1 MNEIELQELQRSSL
15 AMYLGLSALY
25 ELHAEVQ
32 KEGNDG
38 PELACSHCSDLAE
51 AVVVYPCPS
60 IQVLLTDFEGLIG
73 DATSETSETSES
85 EEPSA

>member
-1 MNEIELQELQRSSL
+1 MNETELQELQRSSL

-51 AVVVYPCPS
+51 ALVVYPCPS
-60 IQVLLTDFEGLIG
+60 IQVLLTDFEGLISET
-73 DATSETSETSES
+73 TSEFS
-85 EEPSA
+85 EEPEA